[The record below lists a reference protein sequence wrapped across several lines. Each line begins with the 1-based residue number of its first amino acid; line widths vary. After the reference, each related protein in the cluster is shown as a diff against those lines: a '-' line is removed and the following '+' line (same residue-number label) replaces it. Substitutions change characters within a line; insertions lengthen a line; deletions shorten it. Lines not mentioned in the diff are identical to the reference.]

1 MNVGYLTIGLV
12 ILGLV
17 VCGIGAFGIAKY
29 AFRISSGKGAA
40 VLLFPPY
47 TFYFSFYELE
57 EEGKEAPIALWISG
71 MVVTLIIAAAFW
83 QPINMV
89 FNGEA
94 ALLDPASAEDVAKEF
109 GAKEV
114 SAELSKPIA
123 DLEVP
128 VIPVAAT
135 NNGTN
140 NTNNGTN
147 NTNNGT
153 NGMTNG
159 VAPAATNNSPTPAP

>member
-47 TFYFSFYELE
+47 TFYFSFYELQ
-57 EEGKEAPIALWISG
+57 EEGTETPIALWISG
-71 MVVTLIIAAAFW
+71 MVVTIIIAAAFW

-89 FNGEA
+89 LNGQA
-94 ALLDPASAEDVAKEF
+94 AMLDPASAEDVAKEF

-128 VIPVAAT
+128 VVPEVPAAAT

-140 NTNNGTN
+140 NTNGS
-147 NTNNGT
+147 T

-159 VAPAATNNSPTPAP
+159 IAPTATNGSPTPAP

>member
-12 ILGLV
+12 ILGMV

-47 TFYFSFYELE
+47 TFYFSFYELQ
-57 EEGKEAPIALWISG
+57 EEGKETPIALWISG

-89 FNGEA
+89 LNGDA
-94 ALLDPASAEDVAKEF
+94 ALLDAASAEDVAAEF
-109 GAKEV
+109 GAKAV
-114 SAELSKPIA
+114 SAELSTPIA

-128 VIPVAAT
+128 VVPVAAT

-140 NTNNGTN
+140 NTNGSTN
-147 NTNNGT
+147 SAT
-153 NGMTNG
+153 NGA
-159 VAPAATNNSPTPAP
+159 APSATNNSPTPAP

>member
-40 VLLFPPY
+40 VLLIPPY
-47 TFYFSFYELE
+47 TFYFSFYELQ

-71 MVVTLIIAAAFW
+71 MVVTVIIAAAFW

-89 FNGEA
+89 FNGQA

-128 VIPVAAT
+128 VVPVAAT

-140 NTNNGTN
+140 NTNGS
-147 NTNNGT
+147 T

-159 VAPAATNNSPTPAP
+159 VTPTATNGSPTPAP